1 MASFLPDDIADVPAF
16 TNQPSWS
23 QPEEAAELFNPI
35 GFMDNNEEVR
45 QSKNDD
51 EAAKH
56 VDNDEEVRQSKN
68 DDDAAKHVAA
78 EKESKAKKTK
88 KRADYRSD
96 PCCWCGDR

>member
-51 EAAKH
+51 
-56 VDNDEEVRQSKN
+56 
-68 DDDAAKHVAA
+68 DAAKHVAA